1 MDGHFALE
9 QNKIPSMVKASLRV
23 KLCVSKVVLTN
34 ISAISDGSIEG
45 AKGGRCPPPK

>member
-9 QNKIPSMVKASLRV
+9 QNKISSMVKASLRV

-34 ISAISDGSIEG
+34 ISAILRELTHSLHLSL
-45 AKGGRCPPPK
+45 